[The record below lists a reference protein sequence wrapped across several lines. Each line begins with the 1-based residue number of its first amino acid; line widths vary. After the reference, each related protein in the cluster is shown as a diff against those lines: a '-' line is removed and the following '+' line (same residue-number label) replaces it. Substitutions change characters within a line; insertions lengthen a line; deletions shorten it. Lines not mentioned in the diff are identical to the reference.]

1 MNRPSPSA
9 DPLATTPGRLEDV
22 PPRQG
27 VRFGHLFIDRLTF
40 AQALDEIERLVD
52 RRQGGAVLTPN
63 VDHVVLAEID
73 ERFRQAYQAASLS
86 LVDGMPLLWCSHLLG
101 VRLPEKIS
109 GSDLVHPL
117 IERCAQRGFRVFL
130 LGGLP
135 GAAEAAA
142 KALQA
147 ELPSLIIAD
156 TFAPMIDLQKPRSE
170 REAIVTRIQQ
180 AKADVVLVGLGA
192 PKQELWIHENLAAL
206 RPAVLFGIGASI
218 DFMAGAVPRAP
229 RWMSNAGLEW
239 LYRLG
244 KEPQRMWRRYL
255 VRGPRFLPILLRDL
269 RAKRDAASAS
279 PEQR

>member
-1 MNRPSPSA
+1 MNPPSPSA
-9 DPLATTPGRLEDV
+9 DPLPSPGRLGAAQ
-22 PPRQG
+22 PRRG
-27 VRFGHLFIDRLTF
+27 VRFGHLFVDQLTF
-40 AQALDEIERLVD
+40 AQALDEIERLIE

-63 VDHVVLAEID
+63 VDHVVLAETD
-73 ERFRQAYQAASLS
+73 ERFRLAYQAASLS
-86 LVDGMPLLWCSHLLG
+86 LVDGMPLLWCSRLLG
-101 VRLPEKIS
+101 IRLPEKIS
-109 GSDLVHPL
+109 GSDLVRPL
-117 IERCAQRGFRVFL
+117 IERCAKRGFRVFL

-142 KALQA
+142 KALKA
-147 ELPSLIIAD
+147 ELPELIIAD
-156 TFAPMIDLQKPRSE
+156 TYAPMINLQRPRAE
-170 REAIVTRIQQ
+170 RESIVARIQQ
-180 AKADVVLVGLGA
+180 AEPDVVLVGLGA
-192 PKQELWIHENLAAL
+192 PKQELWIHENLVAL

-269 RAKRDAASAS
+269 RARLDAGPSTS
-279 PEQR
+279 DPP